1 MNKSII
7 PKTRNRF
14 ILIFLILL
22 SIGLYALSQTLIFKQ
37 IGIIEVDNVVCV
49 NISSS
54 VFSFFTGS
62 FFALGIVI
70 GGLCISLMH
79 SWNVMELIDRIENPL
94 FANQVIFWVKEKI
107 KINDWNKFIEKE
119 RKGK

>member
-14 ILIFLILL
+14 ILVFLILL
-22 SIGLYALSQTLIFKQ
+22 SIGIYALSQTIIFKQ
-37 IGIIEVDNVVCV
+37 IGVLVDNIVCV
-49 NISSS
+49 EISSP

-62 FFALGIVI
+62 FFVLGIVI
-70 GGLCISLMH
+70 GGLCVSLMY

-107 KINDWNKFIEKE
+107 ELNGWNKFIEKE

>member
-62 FFALGIVI
+62 FFVLGIVI
-70 GGLCISLMH
+70 GAIFVSSMK
-79 SWNVMELIDRIENPL
+79 SWNVIELIDRIENPL
-94 FANQVIFWVKEKI
+94 FANQVIFWIKEKI